1 MGILSKDRE
10 ERKKKEKKFMGRD
23 KKDSNPKTSSRK
35 KKKDFGPWGK
45 KERSLVFY
53 VLLATILVSTILAF
67 SARSWKLPGLPRI
80 SIPSFWSGTIV
91 IEKDKTELDEATIE
105 TITSFKEKT
114 KNLSGVYGFYVIRLD
129 SGFSYGVNEN
139 DIFEPASLNKLPIML
154 AMYIE
159 AENGNIDLE
168 TVYVLKDSDKVAGSG
183 SLYGKSE
190 GYELTY
196 RDILS
201 YMGKESDNTAA
212 NIAKKL
218 LGEEKIKQAINT
230 MRMDSTV
237 VIGENQE
244 TTPRDIGIFFEKI
257 WEGDVISKKHR
268 DELLG
273 FLTDTI
279 YEEWLAAG
287 ILSTV
292 DVAHKYGRE
301 VHVVNDAGIVFTD
314 EPFVLVLL
322 SEGVVEREADQVF
335 PELAELIYEIETR

>member
-1 MGILSKDRE
+1 MG
-10 ERKKKEKKFMGRD
+10 
-23 KKDSNPKTSSRK
+23 
-35 KKKDFGPWGK
+35 
-45 KERSLVFY
+45 
-53 VLLATILVSTILAF
+53 
-67 SARSWKLPGLPRI
+67 
-80 SIPSFWSGTIV
+80 
-91 IEKDKTELDEATIE
+91 
-105 TITSFKEKT
+105 
-114 KNLSGVYGFYVIRLD
+114 
-129 SGFSYGVNEN
+129 
-139 DIFEPASLNKLPIML
+139 
-154 AMYIE
+154 
-159 AENGNIDLE
+159 
-168 TVYVLKDSDKVAGSG
+168 
-183 SLYGKSE
+183 
-190 GYELTY
+190 
-196 RDILS
+196 
-201 YMGKESDNTAA
+201 
-212 NIAKKL
+212 
-218 LGEEKIKQAINT
+218 
-230 MRMDSTV
+230 MDSTV

-322 SEGVVEREADQVF
+322 SQGVVEREADQVF

>member
-1 MGILSKDRE
+1 MGILSKGKE
-10 ERKKKEKKFMGRD
+10 KEKKFMERG
-23 KKDSNPKTSSRK
+23 KKAFDSKSDSRK

-53 VLLATILVSTILAF
+53 VLLATILTSAILGF
-67 SARSWKLPGLPRI
+67 SARNWKLPGLPRV
-80 SIPSFWSGTIV
+80 SFPSFWTRTIV
-91 IEKDKTELDEATIE
+91 IEKDKTELDEIATE
-105 TITSFKEKT
+105 ATSSFKEKT

-139 DIFEPASLNKLPIML
+139 DTFEPASLNKLPVML

-159 AENGNIDLE
+159 VENGNINLE
-168 TVYVLKDSDKVAGSG
+168 TVYVLKDSDKVTGSG
-183 SLYGKSE
+183 SLYGKPE

-218 LGEEKIKQAINT
+218 IGEEKIEQAISAAGMNNT
-230 MRMDSTV
+230 I

-244 TTPRDIGIFFEKI
+244 TTPRDIGIFFEKL

-279 YEEWLAAG
+279 YEEWLSAS
-287 ILSTV
+287 IPSTIN
-292 DVAHKYGRE
+292 VAHKYGRE
-301 VHVVNDAGIVFTD
+301 IHVVNDAGIVFTN

-322 SEGVVEREADQVF
+322 SKGVVEREADQVF
-335 PELAELIYEIETR
+335 PELSKAIYRQEIK